1 MGGGGGCDISQ
12 PSQPLPTG
20 WTSALVAALALL
32 CTLLLQTDA
41 GPMSLANQQRL
52 SKVGLGGVGV
62 GLCLLKV
69 VVVLRYFWC
78 FHPENFGG
86 KMNQPILTHHI
97 FF

>member
-1 MGGGGGCDISQ
+1 MEVETSSPNLPNQ
-12 PSQPLPTG
+12 LPTG